1 MPMSHQSLSGYS
13 PIPDVIHPLYPQHLI
28 LGLELFRNALT
39 NGRLFY
45 QLKEHILC
53 LLVQIGKITVQL
65 AGALQLRVQ
74 RLAVLPEISQVSSP
88 PHPVGF

>member
-1 MPMSHQSLSGYS
+1 MSHQSLSGYS
-13 PIPDVIHPLYPQHLI
+13 PIPDVIHPLYQQHLI
-28 LGLELFRNALT
+28 LGLALFRNALT

-65 AGALQLRVQ
+65 AGELQLRVQ